1 MTARATGTD
10 DRRTCAVPARDAS
23 PLERARAFVACRPC
37 VVGWAVYLT
46 VAILLVVFAGA
57 R

>member
-1 MTARATGTD
+1 MSADDGPARPPA
-10 DRRTCAVPARDAS
+10 CAVPARDAS

-37 VVGWAVYLT
+37 VVGWAVYLA
-46 VAILLVVFAGA
+46 VAILLVAFTGA